1 MNHPITT
8 NIAIVG
14 AGPYGLS
21 VAANLR
27 ARQTEFRIF
36 GPPMHTW
43 RAQMPA
49 GMLLKSE
56 GFASNLSDPQRLL
69 TLRRYCAE
77 NDLEYGDLG
86 VPVRLDTFTD
96 YGLAFQKRFVPELEE
111 TEVVGLDQ
119 DDSGFRL
126 SLSHG
131 ETVRAARVVLAVG
144 TTYFGHVP
152 PALGQLPEGLMSHSS
167 HHCDL
172 GGFRGRDVTVVGA
185 GQSALETAA
194 LLHEHGA
201 QVRVLVRGPAVRW
214 NPEIVLHRPLRQ
226 RIRYPGSGLGY
237 GLRSFFYANAPGLF
251 HYLPERRRVHAVKT
265 VLGPAGAWWLRDRV
279 VDRVP
284 LLLGHQVRQ
293 AEAHEDQVRVQV
305 DGPDGRQVSLHTDYV
320 VAATGYRVD
329 VDRIPFLSDGLRS
342 ALRRSGPVP
351 ALSRDLESPVPG
363 LYVVGLASAKSFGP
377 VMRFVHGAG
386 FTARHLTNVLAG
398 R

>member
-1 MNHPITT
+1 MNHRVTT
-8 NIAIVG
+8 NVAIVG

-21 VAANLR
+21 VAANLHGR
-27 ARQTEFRIF
+27 TEFRIF

-43 RAQMPA
+43 RTQMPA

-69 TLRRYCAE
+69 TLRRYCTE

-111 TEVVGLDQ
+111 TEVVALDR
-119 DDSGFRL
+119 DDGGFRL
-126 SLSHG
+126 ALANG

-144 TTYFGHVP
+144 TTFFGHVP
-152 PALGQLPEGLMSHSS
+152 LPLRQLPEELVSHSS
-167 HHCDL
+167 RHCDL
-172 GGFRGRDVTVVGA
+172 GGFGGRDVTVVGA

-214 NPEIVLHRPLRQ
+214 NPEVVLHRALPQ

-237 GLRSFFYANAPGLF
+237 GLRSWFYANAPGLF
-251 HYLPERRRVHAVKT
+251 HYFPENRRVHAVKT
-265 VLGPAGAWWLRDRV
+265 ILGPAGAWWLRYRV
-279 VDRVP
+279 LGPVP
-284 LLLGHQVRQ
+284 LLVGHQVRQ
-293 AEAHEDQVRVQV
+293 AEAVGDQVRLQV
-305 DGPDGRQVSLHTDYV
+305 DGPDGRQVNLRTDHV
-320 VAATGYRVD
+320 IAATGYRVD
-329 VDRIPFLSDGLRS
+329 VDRIPFLSDALRS
-342 ALRRSGPVP
+342 ALGRRGPVP
-351 ALSRDLESPVPG
+351 RLSRDLESPVPG

-377 VMRFVHGAG
+377 VMRFVLGAG
-386 FTARHLTNVLAG
+386 FTARRLSNVLA
-398 R
+398 RR